1 MTAALAVM
9 VACGR
14 SSDAPSVASTPFLDP
29 EGHPITVSPLP
40 VQRIASTT
48 QLATEWVVL
57 LGKANLLVSRTDF
70 DREPELA
77 SLPSIGGGLDPSAE
91 AIAALHPDVV
101 MGWHDRSS
109 TDLLH
114 TLRPFHIPVISF
126 ETTDTADVF
135 ANLHRIGILVGES
148 RKADS
153 LGDALRAQ
161 LRQIQAESCPAGLD
175 HAPTVFLEVG
185 TEPPLTA
192 GSGTW
197 MGTILGVACLRNVFG
212 DLTAPWPQVSLEAIT
227 ARNPDWILTSSGRT
241 PGARLAELRARN
253 GWRDLPAVKAGRIL
267 EIPGDLFARGGASI
281 AEAARAI
288 VAAHRAAGGR

>member
-14 SSDAPSVASTPFLDP
+14 GGDAPSSASTPFLDP
-29 EGHPITVSPLP
+29 EGKPIVVAPLP
-40 VQRIASTT
+40 VHRIASTT

-57 LGKANLLVSRTDF
+57 LGKGDLLVSRTDY

-77 SLPSIGGGLDPSAE
+77 ALPSIGGGLDPSAE
-91 AIAALHPDVV
+91 AIAALRPDVV

-109 TDLLH
+109 TDLFH

-148 RKADS
+148 QKADS
-153 LGDALRAQ
+153 LGDALRGQ
-161 LRQIQAESCPAGLD
+161 LRAIQAASCPNGLD

-185 TEPPLTA
+185 RDPPMTA
-192 GSGTW
+192 GRGTW
-197 MGTILGVACLRNVFG
+197 MDTILGVACLRNVFG
-212 DLTAPWPQVSLEAIT
+212 DLTAPWPQVSLEAIA
-227 ARNPDWILTSSGRT
+227 ARNPDWILTSTGRT
-241 PGARLAELRARN
+241 PGARLAEFRARA
-253 GWRDLPAVKAGRIL
+253 GWRDLEAVKAGRVL

-288 VAAHRAAGGR
+288 VAAHLAAQGR